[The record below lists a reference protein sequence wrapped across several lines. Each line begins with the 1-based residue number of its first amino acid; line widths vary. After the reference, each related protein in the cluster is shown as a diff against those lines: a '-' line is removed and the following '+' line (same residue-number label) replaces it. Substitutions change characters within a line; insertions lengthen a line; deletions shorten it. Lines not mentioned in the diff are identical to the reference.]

1 MITSILL
8 AATIA
13 MPATEESPMQVP
25 SRQIT
30 IVNSQDTQ
38 SCQFNL
44 DKDIHASYET
54 LTVKDGDIELFRILH
69 NGDLYINGDSVS
81 VDAEERGMLIQYKN
95 GLAAQ
100 SEFVVDVMAEAL
112 EMTSYALSATFSEM
126 FGERHKIV
134 RRIEKLNHTL
144 AEEFATVAYQA
155 NGTYV
160 VQGSQLEVFGDRLGD
175 TLDTEIEQIVEDSM
189 GSMIWMVTKAMFSGS
204 GGFEQ
209 RMEQFGERM
218 ETMGEEL
225 ETTMEGWGAE
235 MEIRGEAMCADL
247 EKLRETE
254 GRIVERIPSFSE
266 YRLLM

>member
-1 MITSILL
+1 MMTSFIL
-8 AATIA
+8 AAVII
-13 MPATEESPMQVP
+13 MPISDESPVQVP

-30 IVNSQDTQ
+30 IVNGHDTQ

-54 LTVKDGDIELFRILH
+54 LSVKEGDAELFRILH
-69 NGDLYINGDSVS
+69 NGDLYINGDPVG
-81 VDAEERGMLIQYKN
+81 VDAESRGMLIQYKN

-112 EMTSYALSATFSEM
+112 EMTSYALHTTFTEM
-126 FGERHKIV
+126 FGERHKVV
-134 RRIEKLNHTL
+134 RRIEKLNENL
-144 AEEFATVAYQA
+144 ATEFSSVAYQA

-160 VQGSQLEVFGDRLGD
+160 VQGSQLDSFGDRLGD
-175 TLDTEIEQIVEDSM
+175 TLDTEIQAIVEDSI
-189 GSMIWMVTKAMFSGS
+189 GSMIWMVTKAMFTGS

-218 ETMGEEL
+218 ERMGEDL
-225 ETTMEGWGAE
+225 EMTMQGWGDE
-235 MEIRGEAMCADL
+235 MEIRGQAMCADL

-266 YRLLM
+266 HRLLM